1 MQEQELQELQSLSFD
16 NCSNE
21 VFLSPASD
29 HEPEIGQTLETGVM
43 TPQVC
48 ITPVLSPTAGCGNQF
63 FAGFPDS
70 PKFQRKSPI
79 KNMVRAY
86 LPNHQTTSVSL
97 FGYLLVRS
105 DQVLLHAI
113 VIPAWKSYCS
123 KDRVFGFIH
132 IVHMHWW
139 RGAGF
144 WRVCICMMCA
154 TGERVEKMPFLCV

>member
-21 VFLSPASD
+21 VFMSPGSD

-97 FGYLLVRS
+97 FRHLLVRS
-105 DQVLLHAI
+105 DQVLLHTI
-113 VIPAWKSYCS
+113 VIPVWQSYCS
-123 KDRVFGFIH
+123 KDRFYQNSATLLCRFTNKVNYGKSSR
-132 IVHMHWW
+132 MW
-139 RGAGF
+139 RMKP
-144 WRVCICMMCA
+144 V
-154 TGERVEKMPFLCV
+154 LCLD